1 VETTTAANPFVE
13 LANQLT
19 AQAVA
24 VHAVLLRQIEAMSP
38 SDPDDREEFDVLR
51 KQFVEYQTEIQSLVG
66 SQAGVIESDRA
77 LRGGAASRLIRPL
90 PSPWPQR
97 QPKNRCGVSVCPHR
111 RFRLQCFRS
120 GSYLSWRAP
129 SYARKEQF
137 NVVCRNRSSGK
148 RPISGGGFSDVRRVL
163 RMSLDGARVREE
175 R

>member
-120 GSYLSWRAP
+120 GSYLSWRAVLCKIG
-129 SYARKEQF
+129 AVQCGVQEQ
-137 NVVCRNRSSGK
+137 VIRQKAHIG
-148 RPISGGGFSDVRRVL
+148 RRVQ
-163 RMSLDGARVREE
+163 RCSESAPDVS
-175 R
+175 